1 MQWANSADYSLHI
14 AAYAPLNFRSGSL
27 RGPIRSRG
35 QTKRNSSKNKELK
48 RAKWLA
54 ESKQMIVD
62 GIRWVMFTECSGNKK
77 NNQFTEC
84 RPTGYSEHSVK
95 SIPNQNI
102 HSQNIQNKENSEPE
116 HSELVSKHLHG
127 CFRVLA
133 SMKAHSRLT
142 DCRFTCE
149 PMPSDLYTKPRHFCS
164 AEFRKVESWRLQ
176 KSASNSIHISQFFQF
191 ASTGKITRS
200 GSWSKT
206 LGFQNLE

>member
-1 MQWANSADYSLHI
+1 
-14 AAYAPLNFRSGSL
+14 
-27 RGPIRSRG
+27 
-35 QTKRNSSKNKELK
+35 
-48 RAKWLA
+48 
-54 ESKQMIVD
+54 
-62 GIRWVMFTECSGNKK
+62 MFTECSGNKK

-95 SIPNQNI
+95 NIPNQNI

-116 HSELVSKHLHG
+116 HSELVSKHLRG

-133 SMKAHSRLT
+133 SMKAHSVLIQGSPIAGSHVNRYQAT
-142 DCRFTCE
+142 FT
-149 PMPSDLYTKPRHFCS
+149 PSRGIS
-164 AEFRKVESWRLQ
+164 AVQSSERSKASVYR

-191 ASTGKITRS
+191 AFAGKITRS